1 MGVQPR
7 LSSLSTFLDD
17 LGKVT
22 FELTAAHMF
31 PIVILVTKTTII
43 VKQSCKK
50 TVTIVMIA
58 ESCGVLI
65 GIGALVIGVGFG
77 GNFTIVIIAILD
89 YYTYLFL
96 LLYYW

>member
-1 MGVQPR
+1 
-7 LSSLSTFLDD
+7 
-17 LGKVT
+17 
-22 FELTAAHMF
+22 
-31 PIVILVTKTTII
+31 
-43 VKQSCKK
+43 
-50 TVTIVMIA
+50 MIP